1 MRNLNNIKT
10 LITGSVFGAL
20 VLVGAALGV
29 NAQNPVEEQREWQR
43 AQVRAQREE
52 QECLRTRSPRE
63 CRQAANAARRAEQ
76 ERMEYQQTLRS
87 SYNRRDSGFGR
98 NQFRVGNYTVDQRGA
113 ELLRTA
119 VRNGY
124 SQGYRQGQMDRQY
137 RRGFNYGDDSL
148 YRSGTYGYQS
158 YVARTQYQ
166 NYFQQGYQRGYEDGY
181 NSTSRYGTRSGS
193 GFNILGNVL
202 NTILNIRDY

>member
-1 MRNLNNIKT
+1 MLNSAI
-10 LITGSVFGAL
+10 FGAL
-20 VLVGAALGV
+20 VLVGAALGI
-29 NAQNPVEEQREWQR
+29 NAQNPVEEQREWAR
-43 AQVRAQREE
+43 AQVRAQRE
-52 QECLRTRSPRE
+52 QQDCLRTRSARE

-76 ERMEYQQTLRS
+76 ERMEYQQSLRS
-87 SYNRRDSGFGR
+87 SYNRNDSRFGR
-98 NQFRVGNYTVDQRGA
+98 NAGQFRVGNYTVDQRGA

-124 SQGYRQGQMDRQY
+124 SQGYRQGQMDRQS
-137 RRGFNYGDDSL
+137 RRGFNYGGNSL

-158 YVARTQYQ
+158 YVQRNQYQ
-166 NYFQQGYQRGYEDGY
+166 QYFQQGFQRGYEDGY
-181 NSTSRYGTRSGS
+181 NSTSRYGSRSGS